1 MIGPRAFVVTVVG
14 CAVLTSAKVASAQPA
29 ADAVY
34 RVLRTKES
42 KFQEDLDRAA
52 ADGYRLV
59 SGDAAFEVA
68 ILERA
73 TDGNRRSYLFAPEI
87 EGFLK
92 QKKLPP
98 GFQLVRPT
106 FAGDG
111 TVYSAVFEKLEGDEQ
126 AREYGFVNAG
136 SAGALRKRFEKGGD
150 EASGVIAI
158 AWGGSDVAAI
168 LERRAAAAPARII
181 ASGNTGNLR
190 EEIQAAGRQGLCF
203 VDSAGVKEA
212 FYALAPCTDGAPVEY
227 DVIATTKTETF
238 ENELNALAAK
248 GLRLIP
254 AALVSIEKRPL
265 MMMKAYNYETVAV
278 VGKATETTRVA
289 YRVVGTVRLSTFE
302 RELQAVAVEGFRL
315 VAFAIGPKEQVAVLA
330 K

>member
-1 MIGPRAFVVTVVG
+1 MIGPRAFVLTVVG

-111 TVYSAVFEKLEGDEQ
+111 TVYSAVFEEARRGRTGGCRPCSNHRIRKHWKPAGRNPGRRQ
-126 AREYGFVNAG
+126 AR
-136 SAGALRKRFEKGGD
+136 AL
-150 EASGVIAI
+150 
-158 AWGGSDVAAI
+158 
-168 LERRAAAAPARII
+168 LRR
-181 ASGNTGNLR
+181 
-190 EEIQAAGRQGLCF
+190 
-203 VDSAGVKEA
+203 
-212 FYALAPCTDGAPVEY
+212 
-227 DVIATTKTETF
+227 
-238 ENELNALAAK
+238 
-248 GLRLIP
+248 
-254 AALVSIEKRPL
+254 
-265 MMMKAYNYETVAV
+265 
-278 VGKATETTRVA
+278 
-289 YRVVGTVRLSTFE
+289 
-302 RELQAVAVEGFRL
+302 
-315 VAFAIGPKEQVAVLA
+315 
-330 K
+330 